1 MTCVYEY
8 DVLVIG
14 AGHAGVEAACAAARL
29 GAHVALLSANLD
41 TVGQM
46 SCNPAIGGVGKA
58 QLVREVDAL
67 GGVMGEAID
76 ISGIQFRVL
85 NRSKGPAMHGPRA
98 QADKKQY
105 QLEVK
110 RVVEEIPNIDLRQER
125 ADDLILEPLKPSKPG
140 SATPAF
146 RVTGIRVQGE
156 AEYRAPR
163 VVLTT
168 GTFLQAIMHT
178 GESKTHG
185 GRAGEGTSSG
195 ISQSLKK
202 ANITLER
209 FKTGTPCRLS
219 ANSIDFSQLEIQPGD
234 VTPQPFSFLT
244 DNISQEQVV
253 CWITRTNSDIHQL
266 IRDNLHRAPMYTGQI
281 ASQGPRYCPSI
292 EDKVVRFASRDSHQ
306 LFLEPEGRRT
316 QIGRAHV

>member
-1 MTCVYEY
+1 MFET
-8 DVLVIG
+8 I
-14 AGHAGVEAACAAARL
+14 
-29 GAHVALLSANLD
+29 ANISLK
-41 TVGQM
+41 GKQ
-46 SCNPAIGGVGKA
+46 SENIIEKNP
-58 QLVREVDAL
+58 Q
-67 GGVMGEAID
+67 
-76 ISGIQFRVL
+76 SG
-85 NRSKGPAMHGPRA
+85 
-98 QADKKQY
+98 
-105 QLEVK
+105 K

-219 ANSIDFSQLEIQPGD
+219 ANSIDFSTSPQLQFTEIFRPMTMSG
-234 VTPQPFSFLT
+234 TGGTTST
-244 DNISQEQVV
+244 DARQQELL
-253 CWITRTNSDIHQL
+253 QL
-266 IRDNLHRAPMYTGQI
+266 QKEYR
-281 ASQGPRYCPSI
+281 
-292 EDKVVRFASRDSHQ
+292 
-306 LFLEPEGRRT
+306 
-316 QIGRAHV
+316 